1 MVGLTMDLGQ
11 VVHNFNLYRE
21 VQNNVTYRNLLE
33 ESLQQLSL
41 KKPVYLVSTR
51 LAGHISTYLMTNHYE
66 APKAI
71 IVLAQSIASAP
82 AKHRGLISIPFWLSN
97 IFR

>member
-1 MVGLTMDLGQ
+1 MNERDLVQ
-11 VVHNFNLYRE
+11 LIEQTLKDEE

-71 IVLAQSIASAP
+71 IVLAQSIASAL